1 MGRLRKWKPGDRG
14 YIAAGTRD
22 SFGFTFA
29 KPIDVTVISAT
40 ANLVKVTTKDGT
52 DGTVYYCAP
61 KDLHTRKAQAKRDPA
76 KHVATEE
83 IKKTAEKM
91 AEERM
96 ETIMTEIQEK
106 ETTAKEADKLPSFGS
121 ICRRFYML
129 AGIGNRAVEN
139 DEEQQDTDWVIS
151 ACERQLFE
159 EIKKGCVWGDVR

>member
-14 YIAAGTRD
+14 YITAGTRD

-61 KDLHTRKAQAKRDPA
+61 KDLHTRKAQAKRNPA

-83 IKKTAEKM
+83 IKKTAEMM

-96 ETIMTEIQEK
+96 KQLLKRRTNCRRL
-106 ETTAKEADKLPSFGS
+106 EAFAGGS
-121 ICRRFYML
+121 ICWPAL
-129 AGIGNRAVEN
+129 ATEPSRMMKNSKTQTG
-139 DEEQQDTDWVIS
+139 
-151 ACERQLFE
+151 
-159 EIKKGCVWGDVR
+159 